1 MTIIN
6 KNVDFVANV
15 ATVVAFF
22 PEFADY
28 PLNCVAGSKGESA
41 ELIFCG
47 SEWFADIR
55 YNYTF
60 AAIVP

>member
-1 MTIIN
+1 MTVIN

-41 ELIFCG
+41 ELIFWVDG
-47 SEWFADIR
+47 RF
-55 YNYTF
+55 
-60 AAIVP
+60 VPTR